1 MDSCP
6 TGTLLLRESN
16 MIDEITNDFSKAL
29 RKSFNIN
36 YRLNSRGYDCEMNVI
51 SMFIPRADNEIF
63 AGFTGLVNNGEKV
76 RASYTV

>member
-1 MDSCP
+1 M
-6 TGTLLLRESN
+6 
-16 MIDEITNDFSKAL
+16 
-29 RKSFNIN
+29 
-36 YRLNSRGYDCEMNVI
+36 I